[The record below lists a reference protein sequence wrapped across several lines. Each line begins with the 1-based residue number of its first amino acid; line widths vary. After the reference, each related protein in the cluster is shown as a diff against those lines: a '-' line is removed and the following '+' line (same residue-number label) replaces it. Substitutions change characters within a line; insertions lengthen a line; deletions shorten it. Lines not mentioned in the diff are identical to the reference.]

1 MHVTV
6 ERDSE
11 MRTARFAPAE
21 APVQTAGPVGSSQA
35 KRRLVLASASPAR
48 LRLLTGAGFE
58 PEVIVSGV
66 DEKGF
71 EAVDLPSIV
80 TALAEA
86 KAEAVAGRPE
96 AAGAVIVAC
105 DSLLDVDGEAHGKP
119 VGEAEARARLQRLR
133 GRSAILRTGHC
144 VIDTATGR
152 RAAGA
157 AATEVFFGPFS
168 DSELDAYLATGE
180 PLHVAGAFTLDG
192 RSAPFIERI
201 IGDHGNVIGLS
212 LPLFRQLLADVGLT
226 VMDLWA

>member
-1 MHVTV
+1 MPYST
-6 ERDSE
+6 
-11 MRTARFAPAE
+11 
-21 APVQTAGPVGSSQA
+21 PV
-35 KRRLVLASASPAR
+35 RRLVLASASPAR
-48 LRLLTGAGFE
+48 LRLLRGAGFE
-58 PEVIVSGV
+58 PEVVVSGV
-66 DEKGF
+66 DEAGF
-71 EAVDLPSIV
+71 EAADLSVLV

-86 KAEAVAGRPE
+86 KAEAVAARPE

-119 VGEAEARARLQRLR
+119 AGEAEARARLQRLR

-144 VIDTATGR
+144 VIDTASGR
-152 RAAGA
+152 RAAGE
-157 AATEVFFGPFS
+157 AATEVVFGRFS
-168 DSELDAYLATGE
+168 EAELDAYLASGE

-192 RSAPFIERI
+192 RSAPFIDRI

>member
-1 MHVTV
+1 MP
-6 ERDSE
+6 DP
-11 MRTARFAPAE
+11 AP
-21 APVQTAGPVGSSQA
+21 T
-35 KRRLVLASASPAR
+35 RRLVLASASPAR
-48 LRLLTGAGFE
+48 LRLLRGAGFD

-66 DEKGF
+66 DETGF
-71 EAVDLPSIV
+71 QAPNLAALVRS
-80 TALAEA
+80 LAEA

-96 AAGAVIVAC
+96 AVGAVIVAC

-119 VGEAEARARLQRLR
+119 TGEDEARARLQRLR

-152 RAAGA
+152 RASGA
-157 AATEVFFGPFS
+157 AATEVVFGEFS
-168 DSELDAYLATGE
+168 NTELDAYLATGE

-192 RSAPFIERI
+192 RSAPLVDRI

-212 LPLFRQLLADVGLT
+212 LPLFRTLLAELRLT

>member
-1 MHVTV
+1 VSASNPS
-6 ERDSE
+6 R
-11 MRTARFAPAE
+11 
-21 APVQTAGPVGSSQA
+21 
-35 KRRLVLASASPAR
+35 RRLVLASASPAR
-48 LRLLTGAGFE
+48 LRLLRGAGFE

-66 DEKGF
+66 DEERF
-71 EAVDLPSIV
+71 EAADLSGLV

-86 KAEAVAGRPE
+86 KADAVAGRPE
-96 AAGAVIVAC
+96 TAGAVIVAC

-119 VGEAEARARLQRLR
+119 AGKAEARARLQRLR
-133 GRSAILRTGHC
+133 GRSAVLRTGHC
-144 VIDTATGR
+144 VIDTANSR

-157 AATEVFFGPFS
+157 AATEVVFGRFS
-168 DSELDAYLATGE
+168 DAELDAYLATGE

-192 RSAPFIERI
+192 RSAPFIDRI

>member
-1 MHVTV
+1 M
-6 ERDSE
+6 
-11 MRTARFAPAE
+11 
-21 APVQTAGPVGSSQA
+21 GSPDQR
-35 KRRLVLASASPAR
+35 RRLVLASASPAR
-48 LRLLTGAGFE
+48 LRLLQGAGFE

-66 DEKGF
+66 DEDGF
-71 EAVDLPSIV
+71 EAADLPALV

-96 AAGAVIVAC
+96 AAGAVVVAC

-119 VGEAEARARLQRLR
+119 AGEPEARARLERLR

-157 AATEVFFGPFS
+157 AATEVVFGRFS
-168 DSELDAYLATGE
+168 DAELDAYLATGE
-180 PLHVAGAFTLDG
+180 SLHVAGAFTLDG

-212 LPLFRQLLADVGLT
+212 LPLFRELLADVGLT